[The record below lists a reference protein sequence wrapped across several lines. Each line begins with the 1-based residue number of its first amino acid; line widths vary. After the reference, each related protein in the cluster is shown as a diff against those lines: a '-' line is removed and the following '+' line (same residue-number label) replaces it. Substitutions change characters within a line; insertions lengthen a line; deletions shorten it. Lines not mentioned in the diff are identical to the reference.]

1 VTARELRPLAFLL
14 LMLGFGLRLDS
25 SWQWTAG
32 ALLLAGAGIVVAGG
46 RRGRASVPAA
56 DGR

>member
-1 VTARELRPLAFLL
+1 VTARELRPAAFLL

-25 SWQWTAG
+25 SWQWTADVMLALG
-32 ALLLAGAGIVVAGG
+32 AVLAVAGSSS
-46 RRGRASVPAA
+46 GRASVSAE